1 MPDNGAPAASSAEM
15 DGGGSPSIAAPA
27 APTVR
32 VGVAPPRP
40 TRSPPPP
47 RRHSMA
53 IPSIL
58 VALSGAPLAAVGGA
72 NHAAVGAA
80 IATAAAVAAA
90 RPGLPLWSRL
100 VQGGVAVFAAGF
112 GAVGVGRL
120 VLSTVT
126 VGRSVV
132 AWGRSGAASPA
143 GLATAVVG
151 VWAAT
156 DASLSFP
163 SLGGGVGCLVAA
175 RFLLA
180 RAIARKGTPAGVVV
194 SILEGVCGMW
204 GAVAALVGVA
214 LVAHFQLTL
223 GRWMEVRHRPPTTSA
238 AGAAIPRVVGR
249 RGGTGASAAGTV
261 PAGSSAADTGQ
272 ARAHPASE

>member
-1 MPDNGAPAASSAEM
+1 MPADGAQAASSAEM
-15 DGGGSPSIAAPA
+15 DGGGSPTTPAPA

-40 TRSPPPP
+40 TRSSLPP

-53 IPSIL
+53 IPAIL
-58 VALSGAPLAAVGGA
+58 VALSGAPLAALGGA
-72 NHAAVGAA
+72 NHAAIGAA
-80 IATAAAVAAA
+80 IAAAAAVAAA

-100 VQGGVAVFAAGF
+100 VQGGVAVVAAGF

-120 VLSTVT
+120 ASSTVT

-143 GLATAVVG
+143 GLAAAVVG

-156 DASLSFP
+156 DASPSFP

-180 RAIARKGTPAGVVV
+180 RVIARKGSPGGIVV
-194 SILEGVCGMW
+194 SILDGVCGMW
-204 GAVAALVGVA
+204 GAVSALVGVA

-223 GRWMEVRHRPPTTSA
+223 GRWMEARNRPSTTSA
-238 AGAAIPRVVGR
+238 VGAAIPRVVR
-249 RGGTGASAAGTV
+249 RGDATGASAAGAI
-261 PAGSSAADTGQ
+261 PAGSMAADTGQ
-272 ARAHPASE
+272 ARARPASE